1 MQRVLG
7 NTGAGMIFLYADGAS
22 RGNPGPAAYGV
33 HIVDS
38 SGVLIADLGEQL
50 GIATNNQAEY
60 SGVIAGLRFLT
71 TTQHRSV
78 TIRLDSKLVVEQLSG
93 RWKIKNPGMQELAIE
108 AQGLLSA
115 FDAKFEWVPREE
127 NTFADANANRALDEG
142 DFSTAADANIDLA
155 SIQPRSIRAPR
166 QYKEP
171 TTIAVVRHGHTV
183 NTEKNLISGGDGT
196 DPELS
201 GLGLFEA
208 KAAAEQLPILLSEF
222 GLPELS
228 RVYHSPMLRTT
239 QTAEA
244 IAATKLEL
252 TADARLKEIGFGD
265 WEMLEMAQ
273 LETDELE
280 LVRSWRGSLDVAP
293 PKGESVKDM
302 QARVWSALGE
312 IIEENRGKS
321 VAVATHMM
329 PTRAFA
335 AAAFKGAKNA
345 YFNLNSSPGGISIY
359 RFFDMEFA
367 EVFVLNSCQHLIRN

>member
-1 MQRVLG
+1 MLG
-7 NTGAGMIFLYADGAS
+7 NVGESVIFLYADGAS

-33 HIVDS
+33 HIEDS
-38 SGVLIADLGEQL
+38 EENTIADFGEAL

-60 SGVIAGLRFLT
+60 SGVIAGLRYLT
-71 TTQHRSV
+71 TTQYREV

-93 RWKIKNPGMQELAIE
+93 RWKIKNSNMQELAIE
-108 AQGLLSA
+108 AQGLLRE
-115 FDAKFEWVPREE
+115 FDARFEWVPREQ
-127 NTFADANANRALDEG
+127 NSLADANANKALDEG
-142 DFSTAADANIDLA
+142 DFTSSSAANLELS

-166 QYKEP
+166 QYLEP

-183 NTEKNLISGGDGT
+183 NTEKNLISGGQGT

-201 GLGLFEA
+201 ELGLFEA
-208 KAAAEQLPILLSEF
+208 NAAAEQLPLLLSEF

-228 RVYHSPMLRTT
+228 AVYHSPMVRTT
-239 QTAEA
+239 QTA
-244 IAATKLEL
+244 AALAMGKLEL
-252 TADARLKEIGFGD
+252 LADARLREIGFGD

-280 LVRSWRGSLDVAP
+280 LVSAWRGSLDVAP
-293 PKGESVKDM
+293 PGGESVNDM
-302 QARVWSALGE
+302 QGRVWSALEE
-312 IIEENRGKS
+312 IINQNRGKS

-335 AAAFKGAKNA
+335 AAAFRGAKNA

-359 RFFDMEFA
+359 RFFDMNFA
-367 EVFVLNSCQHLIRN
+367 EVFVMNSCQHLIRN

>member
-1 MQRVLG
+1 MLSDIG
-7 NTGAGMIFLYADGAS
+7 EDMIFLYADGAS

-38 SGVLIADLGEQL
+38 SGQLIADLGEQL

-71 TTQHRSV
+71 TTDHRTV

-108 AQGLLSA
+108 AQGLLSG

-127 NTFADANANRALDEG
+127 NAEADANANRALDEG
-142 DFSTAADANIDLA
+142 DFSTQASANIALA
-155 SIQPRSIRAPR
+155 TIQPRSIRAPR
-166 QYKEP
+166 QLKEP

-201 GLGLFEA
+201 ELGLFEA
-208 KAAAEQLPILLSEF
+208 RAAAEQLPILLSEF

-239 QTAEA
+239 QTGEA

-252 TADARLKEIGFGD
+252 TADSRLKEIGFGD

-273 LETDELE
+273 LETDEVE
-280 LVRSWRGSLDVAP
+280 LVKSWRGSLDVAP
-293 PKGESVKDM
+293 PNGESVMDM
-302 QARVWSALGE
+302 QERVWSALDE
-312 IIEENRGKS
+312 IIEDNRGKS

-335 AAAFKGAKNA
+335 AAAFKGARNA
-345 YFNLNSSPGGISIY
+345 YFNINSSPGGISIY